1 MKSVVLASTV
11 AILSATVVNAQDI
24 EQVKKTIDAEK
35 YSEARKSLKSM
46 ISSSPDKGRNYFYL
60 GQVYLDLDKQ
70 DSAKIYFEKGRAT
83 KDASH
88 LNLIGLA
95 HLELMNGNR
104 TVANEH
110 ITAALQNAKK
120 KDTEEQIFIAR
131 AYLNQEHPDHSKAV
145 EAAKKAVAS
154 DPKSALAQ
162 LVLGDAQLGNKNV
175 NDAYSAYRNAFD
187 LDNTL
192 LRAKLQLA
200 MITRNAKAY
209 PESIKA
215 INEVIAINPNYGP
228 AHRELAETYFAWG
241 YSDPKKFEEN
251 TAKAL
256 ESYRKYMTLTDTSV
270 DSRMR
275 YADFL
280 IITKDWK
287 ALEAEALAIQ
297 KMDKVNPRIYRYL
310 GFASLET
317 GKNEAAI
324 NAFNEFFAKSN
335 SRKIRGRDYLG
346 IAKAKMSYAVDAN
359 GVLNNPAKFNE
370 ALVDLQKAAELD
382 HRLSNEFSEL
392 GVKMYK
398 QKAYLEAAKLFELA
412 LKHKESRTY
421 TLDNYY
427 YGQSIFIASIDKTA
441 EQKTAMKAEFEKA
454 NAAFAEVIKNSPNTQ
469 DAYLNKGKLNRVID
483 TEQSKKEALL
493 DYEGYV
499 KVVTSKGEAELT
511 KEAVKKNLLEAYTF
525 IGSSYATTDKVK
537 AIAAFEEAKKINP
550 TDAYIT
556 QSLQVLKK

>member
-1 MKSVVLASTV
+1 MKKVVLASAV
-11 AILSATVVNAQDI
+11 VMLSASLVNAQDL

-35 YSEARKSLKSM
+35 YSEARKSLKNM
-46 ISSSPDKGRNYFYL
+46 INASPDKGRNYFYL

-70 DSAKIYFEKGRAT
+70 DSAKIYFEKGKAA
-83 KDASH
+83 KDAGH

-95 HLELMNGNR
+95 HVDFLNGNK
-104 TVANEH
+104 TSASSNIVS
-110 ITAALQNAKK
+110 ALQSAKK
-120 KDTEEQIFIAR
+120 KDTEEQIYIAK
-131 AYLNQEHPDHSKAV
+131 AYMNLEHPDYPKAV

-162 LVLGDAQLGNKNV
+162 LTLGDAQLGNKNT
-175 NDAYSAYRNAFD
+175 NDAYAAYRNAYD

-241 YSDPKKFEEN
+241 YSDLKKYNEN
-251 TAKAL
+251 TVKAL
-256 ESYRKYMTLTDTSV
+256 ESYRKYMSLTDSSV

-310 GFASLET
+310 GHASLET

-324 NAFNEFFAKSN
+324 KAFNDFFSKTDPK
-335 SRKIRGRDYLG
+335 KIKGRDYLG
-346 IAKAKMSYAVDAN
+346 LAKAKLSYAVDAN
-359 GVLNNPAKFNE
+359 GVLTNPTKFNE

-382 HRLSNEFSEL
+382 HKLSGEFSEL

-412 LKHKESRTY
+412 LKNKESKTY

-427 YGQSIFIASIDKTA
+427 YGQSIFISSIDKTA
-441 EQKTAMKAEFEKA
+441 EQKLAMKTEFEKA
-454 NAAFAEVIKNSPNTQ
+454 NAAFAEVIKNSPTTQ

-483 TEQSKKEALL
+483 TEESKKAALG

-499 KVVTSKGEAELT
+499 KTVIAKGEAELS
-511 KEAVKKNLLEAYTF
+511 KDAVKKNLLEAYTF
-525 IGSSYATTDKVK
+525 IGSSYAATDKVK
-537 AIAAFEEAKKINP
+537 AIAAFEEAKKLNP